1 MRLYFC
7 THKNPRNKRRLRG
20 LTNMVRPIG
29 IEPTHAV
36 PETAAL
42 STELRAHMF
51 QTTKFIIYENGA

>member
-1 MRLYFC
+1 
-7 THKNPRNKRRLRG
+7 
-20 LTNMVRPIG
+20 MVRPIG